1 MASSTLTHQT
11 VLVTGASRGIGAA
24 TAQAFHAAGARV
36 ALVARDVHRLERV
49 AADLGDR
56 AVVVPGDTSDPAE
69 CRRIATAAAERL
81 GAPVDILVA
90 NAGVLRRDWVED
102 ISVED
107 FEASYRTNVGGGLWL
122 AQALL
127 PGMRERGHGAIVLVS
142 SELGL
147 IGAPT
152 YGSYCMSK
160 FALIGLAETLSHEL
174 AGSGVH
180 ACAVCPGNVATD
192 QMTEEIAWGP
202 AAGASL
208 EKALTAEQVAQTIL
222 RAACGNATVVLADKP
237 ALKAGFDAMFAMPRR
252 LRLLIIRDAYKALLK
267 ERRQSLRSGSGA

>member
-1 MASSTLTHQT
+1 M
-11 VLVTGASRGIGAA
+11 TGASRGIGAA
-24 TAQAFHAAGARV
+24 TARAFHAAGARV
-36 ALVARDVHRLERV
+36 ALVARDTQRLEQV
-49 AADLGDR
+49 AAGLGDR
-56 AVVVPGDTSDPAE
+56 AVVVAGDTSDPAE
-69 CRRIATAAAERL
+69 CRRIAAAAAEQL

-122 AQALL
+122 AQALI
-127 PGMRERGHGAIVLVS
+127 PGMRERGRGAVILVS

-147 IGAPT
+147 VGAPT

-160 FALIGLAETLSHEL
+160 FALVGLAETLSHEL

-180 ACAVCPGNVATD
+180 ACAVCPGNVRTD
-192 QMTEEIAWGP
+192 QLEEEYAWGLG
-202 AAGASL
+202 AGAPP
-208 EKALTAEQVAQTIL
+208 EKALAPEAVADTIL
-222 RAACGNATVVLADKP
+222 KAATGSGVVVLADKP

-267 ERRQSLRSGSGA
+267 DRRQSRRPDALT